1 MHEHGGSLGTFALIA
16 LTVAGALYVMGA
28 VGQRRRGHGRWPT
41 ARTVSWIIGLLAVAS
56 VLVGPLG
63 HAGNHDLVTHVLGH
77 VVIGMVAPLLL
88 VLGAPVTLARC
99 TLEPV
104 PAQRLGRVFGGWLT
118 TALAF
123 PVVAGVLDL
132 GAVWL
137 LYTGTAVGDS
147 TRDPGLHSVV
157 MLWFLGVGLLL
168 TGSVLGLAPRWVAPL
183 ALRGVLLVAAAV
195 VPCVVAVVVAREGVP
210 GLPDDTTA
218 QPAAVALALGAVLT
232 SLALAAVVVL
242 PPVRAHRA
250 RRDEPVATA

>member
-1 MHEHGGSLGTFALIA
+1 VHEHGGGLGTFALIA
-16 LTVAGALYVMGA
+16 LTVAGALYVISA
-28 VGQRRRGHGRWPT
+28 AGQRRRGHGRWPT
-41 ARTVSWIIGLLAVAS
+41 ARTVSWIAGLLAVAS

-88 VLGAPVTLARC
+88 VLGAPVTLARR

-104 PAQRLGRVFGGWLT
+104 PAQRLGRLFGGWPT

-147 TRDPGLHSVV
+147 TRAPGLHSVL
-157 MLWFLGVGLLL
+157 MLWFLGAGLLL
-168 TGSVLGLAPRWVAPL
+168 TGSVLGLAPRRVPPL
-183 ALRGVLLVAAAV
+183 ALRGALLVAAAV

-210 GLPDDTTA
+210 GLPDDTTE

-232 SLALAAVVVL
+232 AVALAAVVVL
-242 PPVRAHRA
+242 PAVRA
-250 RRDEPVATA
+250 RRVGPVEVSG